1 VYIVNHIILREIMMN
16 PMWQGVYPAVTTKFK
31 KDFSIDHQTMEQHLV
46 AQIESGVHGL
56 VVVGS
61 LGENGTLS
69 LNEKQQVL
77 KIAVSVSNGRVPV
90 LATLAEANTTDACR
104 FAQLTVENGGDGI
117 MALPPMRYKS
127 DRRETLEYFRTI
139 AKATELPIMV
149 YNNPI
154 DYGVDV
160 TPEMFVELAEEEKF
174 VAIKESS
181 RDVRRITDLINL
193 LDDRYQIFCGVDDLA
208 LECLVLGAD
217 GWLAGLACAF
227 PRETVIIYNLQKAGR
242 FKEALA
248 IYRWFMPLLHL
259 DVSTKLVQNIKLAET
274 MVGIGNENVRPPRL
288 PLADEERQLVIEII
302 EKALDLRPKLPE
314 LNG

>member
-1 VYIVNHIILREIMMN
+1 MMN
-16 PMWQGVYPAVTTKFK
+16 PMWQGVYPAVTTKFN

-46 AQIESGVHGL
+46 DQIESGVHGL

-61 LGENGTLS
+61 LGENSTLS

-90 LATLAEANTTDACR
+90 LATLAEANTADACR
-104 FAQLTVENGGDGI
+104 FAQLTAENGGDGI

-160 TPEMFVELAEEEKF
+160 TPEMFVELADEEKF

-181 RDVRRITDLINL
+181 RDIRRITDLINL

-217 GWLAGLACAF
+217 GWLAGLVCAF
-227 PRETVIIYNLQKAGR
+227 PRETVIIYNLQKEGR

-302 EKALDLRPKLPE
+302 EKGLDSRPKLPE